1 MITLFIGQCKTPTA
15 DCRLQTADCGPGV
28 KCRLRVKRRQCRKK
42 NKKVGQKMRGKNSVN
57 RKKNKNVG
65 QKMRGKNSVNNS
77 HDGVVS
83 CYELIVTILTM

>member
-1 MITLFIGQCKTPTA
+1 
-15 DCRLQTADCGPGV
+15 
-28 KCRLRVKRRQCRKK
+28 
-42 NKKVGQKMRGKNSVN
+42 MRGKNSVN